1 MYVCLCKGV
10 TDHTIRNAVA
20 DGVTSMR
27 ELRQMYGVAS
37 QCGCCKSCAKE
48 VLAEALATN
57 NERERRFLNLPSLP
71 TTVCYT

>member
-10 TDHTIRNAVA
+10 TDKTIRSAVH
-20 DGVTSMR
+20 DEGISSMR
-27 ELRQMYGVAS
+27 ELRQQYGVAS

-48 VLAEALATN
+48 VLSEAVK
-57 NERERRFLNLPSLP
+57 ERNQRFLEETLLP